1 MKNILLAFVIAS
13 CLLTTS
19 CSKSEEKE
27 NKTNTQTESYTPKVE
42 NISYASSQSQTSSKL
57 TLSDDNIYYSKFLT
71 LGKLLFYSDND
82 NNNKLSIVEDYS
94 LYNYL
99 DSNSSTSVLDYSI
112 ESISSIDSNI
122 YFSNVSD
129 GNSLYRFDYVKNQVD
144 KIMDGSFRN
153 IISNAENIFYINNIN
168 SSLCSINPNT
178 KEHNMI
184 TNDKCGN
191 FVLNGNNILY
201 QNLSDNS
208 SLYSIN
214 IDGTNRNKLTS
225 APVDSFSAY
234 NNCIYYISSI
244 DNKLYKLDLSL
255 KTTTKMGNI
264 KGSNLKIFNQKLYYI
279 DFNTNKLNSISLNN
293 FDKDPSYQTI
303 SKDMINDYFINSEGI
318 FIYKPS
324 NINKTHFISF
334 NN

>member
-234 NNCIYYISSI
+234 NNYIYYISSI

>member
-57 TLSDDNIYYSKFLT
+57 TLSDDNIYYSKFST

-234 NNCIYYISSI
+234 NNYIYYISSI

-279 DFNTNKLNSISLNN
+279 DFNTNTLNSINLNN

>member
-1 MKNILLAFVIAS
+1 
-13 CLLTTS
+13 
-19 CSKSEEKE
+19 
-27 NKTNTQTESYTPKVE
+27 
-42 NISYASSQSQTSSKL
+42 
-57 TLSDDNIYYSKFLT
+57 
-71 LGKLLFYSDND
+71 
-82 NNNKLSIVEDYS
+82 
-94 LYNYL
+94 
-99 DSNSSTSVLDYSI
+99 
-112 ESISSIDSNI
+112 
-122 YFSNVSD
+122 
-129 GNSLYRFDYVKNQVD
+129 
-144 KIMDGSFRN
+144 MDGSFRN

-234 NNCIYYISSI
+234 NNYIYYISSI

-279 DFNTNKLNSISLNN
+279 DFNTNTLNSINLNN